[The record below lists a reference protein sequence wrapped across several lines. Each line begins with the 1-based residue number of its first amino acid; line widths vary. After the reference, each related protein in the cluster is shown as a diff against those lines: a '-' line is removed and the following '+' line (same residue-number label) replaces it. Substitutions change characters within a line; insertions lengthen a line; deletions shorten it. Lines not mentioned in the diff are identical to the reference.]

1 MFINKQKYLN
11 YQLTLSAHKI
21 SAHKCDLILRAD
33 YLCADCLEIYVY
45 IKVESKC
52 NEFR

>member
-11 YQLTLSAHKI
+11 YQLTLSALKI
-21 SAHKCDLILRAD
+21 SALKCDRIFSAD
-33 YLCADCLEIYVY
+33 YFSAGCLEIYVY

-52 NEFR
+52 N